1 VDGRT
6 IAVGGPRLVEDQQVQ
21 VPGTLSARLAE
32 LAALGRTVLS
42 VVEDDRLLGVLAL
55 EDEIRAESAASVE
68 QLHGLGVAV
77 AMITGDSTAVAD
89 SVATRIG
96 VDEVRAQVLPA
107 DKARA
112 VAGFQERGARVAMV
126 GDGVNDAPALAQA
139 DVGIAIGAG
148 TDVAVAS
155 AGIVLVRDDPRDVV
169 GAIRLSRAS
178 YRKMVQNLVWAAGYN
193 VVAIPVAAGLLA
205 PWGIDLPMAVGAV
218 AMSASTIIVAAN
230 AQLLRRLDLRPGR
243 LASD

>member
-6 IAVGGPRLVEDQQVQ
+6 IAVGGPRLVKDQQVQ